1 MRKPTRALAMLLAS
15 VNQSIHAA
23 AIRAEAGDLSFPQLA
38 LISRGISPSLKLLPL
53 RSQLSCPLH
62 KAFDQRVPGTKA
74 AARKLFL
81 RASWEGFKG
90 WESNLQLLCSGPG
103 ELRREYSSW

>member
-1 MRKPTRALAMLLAS
+1 MRKTTRALAMLLAS
-15 VNQSIHAA
+15 VNQPVHAA
-23 AIRAEAGDLSFPQLA
+23 AIRAGLLEASDLSSQQLA
-38 LISRGISPSLKLLPL
+38 LISPGISPSPKLLPL

-81 RASWEGFKG
+81 RASREGFKG
-90 WESNLQLLCSGPG
+90 WEAICSFCAQGLG
-103 ELRREYSSW
+103 N